1 MRQAKALIP
10 FIIICTLLFSL
21 LGWPLS
27 EQKAYAAYTYEF
39 RDTAS
44 STQLN
49 GSGISLFEQYMVW
62 YKADAA
68 GNRQIHFQNLQTG
81 EAQQITDVASAKE
94 SPRVGINSK
103 QQPVVVWNDKR
114 NHDRL
119 QPLWDIYAYNV
130 ATQEEIKLNTAQG
143 QLVAPT
149 IHGDYVVWH
158 DLTGREMYVYDLNS
172 GQASSIGKGRYPVVA
187 KGQVLYQN
195 VSDGGLSLYNIQS
208 KQTKKVVELPYHE
221 YVFGFTFNGD
231 TALWLKTDLD
241 GRVTYSFART
251 TEQEITVKDLTT
263 PKKQEVRSSSI
274 VLGERYGAWLEVKN
288 GVAQIVGV
296 DLTNSQAYPITQ
308 ANTNQTLYGF
318 NGDRLMMKDAQGN
331 LIYRTIIAINN
342 SDSGSPSTS
351 PTTAKTAQK
360 KIGATGGSL
369 EISKLAHVHIPA
381 GVFSKES
388 LVSMTEQQQAIQNL
402 QSNMVSL
409 SKAIELSSEFP
420 FEQDAQLTLHFDLA
434 KIVPHQLK
442 KVGIYTFNKETSSW
456 SIVGGV
462 ADVSTSTVQSAIKQ
476 PGVYAVMLY
485 DKTFTDIQ
493 KHWAQ
498 QEIETLAAR
507 WIVNGVNEERFA
519 PNQSVTRAE
528 FIKMLTASLGLEP
541 IETKQSSFTD
551 VPASHWASSWIEA
564 GYQAGIVQ
572 GSQGKFHS
580 NQTIT
585 REEMMT
591 MLVRA
596 LGLEESTATQ
606 QTLLT
611 FKDHAGVSSWAK
623 PYVALAIEQGLITG
637 TGGEIQPAQAS
648 TRAMAAVVMY
658 RLLEKEKKL

>member
-1 MRQAKALIP
+1 MKRAKALIH
-10 FIIICTLLFSL
+10 FSIILIVALTLAGL
-21 LGWPLS
+21 PLA
-27 EQKAYAAYTYEF
+27 EQPSYAATTYSF
-39 RDTAS
+39 NDAPT
-44 STQLN
+44 STQLS
-49 GSGISLFEQYMVW
+49 GSGIHFADQYMVW
-62 YKADAA
+62 YKGDAA

-81 EAQQITDVASAKE
+81 EAKQITDVASAKE

-114 NHDRL
+114 NHDPL
-119 QPLWDIYAYNV
+119 QRLWDIYAYNV
-130 ATQEEIKLNTAQG
+130 ATQEEIKLNTTQG
-143 QLVAPT
+143 QFVAPT

-158 DLTGREMYVYDLNS
+158 DLTGREMYVYDLNT
-172 GQASSIGKGRYPVVA
+172 GQESSIGKGRYPIVA

-241 GRVTYSFART
+241 SRVTYSFART
-251 TEQEITVKDLTT
+251 TEQEVTVRNLTT
-263 PKKQEVRSSSI
+263 PTKQETRSSKI
-274 VLGERYGAWLEVKN
+274 VLGDRYGAWLEVKN

-308 ANTNQTLYGF
+308 ATTNQTLYGF
-318 NGDRLMMKDAQGN
+318 NGDRLIMKDEQGN
-331 LIYRTIIAINN
+331 LIYRTITAINS
-342 SDSGSPSTS
+342 SDSGSTSTPS
-351 PTTAKTAQK
+351 TTAKTAQK
-360 KIGATGGSL
+360 KIGAAGGSL
-369 EISKLAHVHIPA
+369 EISQLAHVHIPA

-388 LVSMTEQQQAIQNL
+388 LVRITEQQQAIQNL
-402 QSNMVSL
+402 QPNMVSL
-409 SKAIELSSEFP
+409 SKAIELSSELP
-420 FEQDAQLTLHFDLA
+420 FEQEAQLTLHFDSA
-434 KIVPHQLK
+434 KVVPQQLK
-442 KVGIYTFNKETSSW
+442 KVGIYTFNKQTSSW
-456 SIVGGV
+456 SFVGGV
-462 ADVSTSTVQSAIKQ
+462 ADLSTSTVQSAIKQ

-541 IETKQSSFTD
+541 IATGKTSFTD

-572 GSQGKFHS
+572 GSQGKFNP

-596 LGLEESTATQ
+596 LGLEESTTTQ
-606 QTLLT
+606 QTLNT
-611 FKDHAGVSSWAK
+611 FKDHADVSSWAK

-637 TGGEIQPAQAS
+637 AGGEIQPAQAS

-658 RLLEKEKKL
+658 RLLEKEQKL